1 MDIEDGAPPLKLPFN
16 KDEDPWVVAQAFIHK
31 HNLPQSY
38 LETVANFIISNSK
51 TAPPPLPA
59 SQGYV
64 DPYTGAA
71 RYVPSNSTS
80 SSGAYGQNHFTE
92 QSGQVSAGFNKLF
105 PQTNY
110 LKFDQANT
118 TSILSE
124 YQITGEHYTF
134 EYDFYITCLI
144 YILFDCHIFR

>member
-1 MDIEDGAPPLKLPFN
+1 
-16 KDEDPWVVAQAFIHK
+16 VVAQAFIHK

-71 RYVPSNSTS
+71 RYVPSSNVTS
-80 SSGAYGQNHFTE
+80 SSGTNGQNHFTE
-92 QSGQVSAGFNKLF
+92 QLGQASSGYNKFF
-105 PQTNY
+105 PQATY

-118 TSILSE
+118 TTILS
-124 YQITGEHYTF
+124 
-134 EYDFYITCLI
+134 
-144 YILFDCHIFR
+144 

>member
-1 MDIEDGAPPLKLPFN
+1 M
-16 KDEDPWVVAQAFIHK
+16 VAQAFIHK

-51 TAPPPLPA
+51 TALRPLPA

-71 RYVPSNSTS
+71 RYVPPSNDTS
-80 SSGAYGQNHFTE
+80 SSGTNGQNHFTE
-92 QSGQVSAGFNKLF
+92 QLGQVSSGYNKFF

-118 TSILSE
+118 TTILSK
-124 YQITGEHYTF
+124 
-134 EYDFYITCLI
+134 
-144 YILFDCHIFR
+144 

>member
-1 MDIEDGAPPLKLPFN
+1 MPFN
-16 KDEDPWVVAQAFIHK
+16 KDEDPWVVAQEFIHK

-51 TAPPPLPA
+51 TAPAPLPA
-59 SQGYV
+59 NQGYV

-71 RYVPSNSTS
+71 RYVPSSSSSSTS
-80 SSGAYGQNHFTE
+80 TSGTNGQNHFTE
-92 QSGQVSAGFNKLF
+92 QLNNKFF

-118 TSILSE
+118 TTILS
-124 YQITGEHYTF
+124 
-134 EYDFYITCLI
+134 
-144 YILFDCHIFR
+144 

>member
-1 MDIEDGAPPLKLPFN
+1 LPFN
-16 KDEDPWVVAQAFIHK
+16 RDQDPWVEAQAFIHK
-31 HNLPQSY
+31 HNLSQSY

-59 SQGYV
+59 NQGYV

-71 RYVPSNSTS
+71 RYVPPNNSASTS
-80 SSGAYGQNHFTE
+80 GTNVQNHFTE
-92 QSGQVSAGFNKLF
+92 KLDQTSSHHNKFF

-118 TSILSE
+118 TTILSE
-124 YQITGEHYTF
+124 
-134 EYDFYITCLI
+134 
-144 YILFDCHIFR
+144 

>member
-1 MDIEDGAPPLKLPFN
+1 MWNVDIEDGASPLKLPFN

-51 TAPPPLPA
+51 VAPQPLPA

-71 RYVPSNSTS
+71 RYVPPSNDTS
-80 SSGAYGQNHFTE
+80 SSGTNGQTE
-92 QSGQVSAGFNKLF
+92 QLGQISSGYNKFF

-118 TSILSE
+118 TTILSK
-124 YQITGEHYTF
+124 
-134 EYDFYITCLI
+134 
-144 YILFDCHIFR
+144 